1 MKHRDL
7 LKNNVKSARLVST
20 HLRIK
25 LHSAAGLPQPAS
37 LPLHLLVLQQGSL
50 LVSLV
55 VEQHGK
61 VQVDQGVGP
70 EAGPHRTS
78 QRHDVGT

>member
-1 MKHRDL
+1 M
-7 LKNNVKSARLVST
+7 VSK

-25 LHSAAGLPQPAS
+25 LHTAAALPEPAG

-70 EAGPHRTS
+70 EVGPHRTS
-78 QRHDVGT
+78 NRRLTRSGQEECLAGH